1 MVALVFPSVLAL
13 DRSHQFL
20 DFSAVLFA
28 LFPLFLTPSFGTWV
42 GERVGSVRARL
53 ALRSERLPI
62 RVHLL
67 LVSIPTSIGEL
78 VALDVLGRS
87 EEHTSELQ
95 SLMRISFAVFCLKKK
110 NTQ

>member
-1 MVALVFPSVLAL
+1 MVALVFHAGLAL

-67 LVSIPTSIGEL
+67 LVSIPTSIGVL
-78 VALDVLGRS
+78 VALDVLRPDSATIGRAPCR
-87 EEHTSELQ
+87 ERVCQ
-95 SLMRISFAVFCLKKK
+95 YV
-110 NTQ
+110 

>member
-1 MVALVFPSVLAL
+1 MVALVFHAGLAL

-53 ALRSERLPI
+53 ALRSERLPL

-67 LVSIPTSIGEL
+67 LVSIPTSIGVL
-78 VALDVLGRS
+78 VALYVVGPAPPLPRS
-87 EEHTSELQ
+87 ADTRGGEGCGSTCRS
-95 SLMRISFAVFCLKKK
+95 RW
-110 NTQ
+110 